1 MTIDWSKHND
11 KTPDGE
17 LADKYVAGVMILGII
32 KMLET
37 LLKSYTTT
45 ISQHMAKKNESVK
58 TAKKNKYDDVG
69 WC

>member
-1 MTIDWSKHND
+1 MTKPLMENWLIRLLNIA
-11 KTPDGE
+11 
-17 LADKYVAGVMILGII
+17 LYVTGVMILGII

-45 ISQHMAKKNESVK
+45 ISQHMAKKKEPVE
-58 TAKKNKYDDVG
+58 TAKKNRYDDVG

>member
-1 MTIDWSKHND
+1 MTKPLMENWLIRLLSIV
-11 KTPDGE
+11 
-17 LADKYVAGVMILGII
+17 LYVAGVMILGII